1 MTPTIFIDMDGVL
14 ADLHTGIVALS
25 GDASITDN
33 RNSFFKTW
41 LPQYVELNGF
51 ENQAPM
57 PNAAKLV
64 NFLTMLQK
72 ADKAKLAILTSH
84 GEFYE
89 PFSEVIRQKKAW
101 LEKNFPQLNKIPF
114 CATASG
120 ASKSILANPNA
131 LLIDDHYKNIN
142 KFIDAG
148 GHGIVYEDRHLEIH
162 TIEVFDFLGL
172 NHVRT

>member
-1 MTPTIFIDMDGVL
+1 MIPTIFIDMDGVL

-33 RNSFFKTW
+33 RSALFKTW
-41 LPQYVELNGF
+41 LPKYVELNGF
-51 ENQAPM
+51 QLQAPM
-57 PNAAKLV
+57 PNAGKLV
-64 NFLTMLQK
+64 TFLTMLQK

-142 KFIDAG
+142 HFTDAG

-162 TIEVFDFLGL
+162 TIEIFDFLGV
-172 NHVRT
+172 NHART

>member
-1 MTPTIFIDMDGVL
+1 MIPTIFIDMDGVL

-33 RNSFFKTW
+33 RSALFKTW
-41 LPQYVELNGF
+41 LPKYVELNGF
-51 ENQAPM
+51 ENQAAM
-57 PNAAKLV
+57 PNAGKLV
-64 NFLTMLQK
+64 TFLTMLQK

-120 ASKSILANPNA
+120 AAKSILANPNA

-142 KFIDAG
+142 HFTDAG

-162 TIEVFDFLGL
+162 TIEIFDFLGV
-172 NHVRT
+172 NHART

>member
-1 MTPTIFIDMDGVL
+1 MIPTIFIDMDGVL

-33 RNSFFKTW
+33 RSALFKTW
-41 LPQYVELNGF
+41 LPKYVELNGF
-51 ENQAPM
+51 QLQAAM
-57 PNAAKLV
+57 PNAGKLV
-64 NFLTMLQK
+64 TFLTMLQK

-142 KFIDAG
+142 HFTDAG

-162 TIEVFDFLGL
+162 TIEIFDFLGV
-172 NHVRT
+172 NHART